1 MKNADYK
8 SIFIIIIIIIII
20 IIRNFSSKVTN
31 YRVSKPSR
39 KVFK

>member
-8 SIFIIIIIIIII
+8 SIFIIIIIIII